1 MTVVG
6 YFVLFGYVGRR
17 AAFPNADLDERQQQL
32 RDRAWIVS
40 YQVLSAVIIAL
51 VSVAAVKAFVLEQ
64 PITLDSAIVNMLILS
79 VAVLLPVLPS
89 AALAWIEPDPIEEA

>member
-1 MTVVG
+1 M
-6 YFVLFGYVGRR
+6 
-17 AAFPNADLDERQQQL
+17 
-32 RDRAWIVS
+32 S

-51 VSVAAVKAFVLEQ
+51 VSVAAIKAFVLEQ

-79 VAVLLPVLPS
+79 VAELLPVLPS